1 MITVGLTGGIAS
13 GKTIVAEIFRRL
25 GAYVIDSDTIARE
38 VVTPQSDGWR
48 AVVGEF
54 GQQILTDG
62 GEIDR
67 VRLGDTIFSDPERR
81 DRLNKILHPLII
93 KSIRERVAE
102 IGARDAGALVIADV
116 PLLLECCLQGDF
128 DRIIVVWA
136 PEETRLMRLMERNGL
151 GEEDAR
157 KRIAAQMPLDEKR
170 AHADYVI
177 ENDKSEAHT
186 EKQVRTVFS
195 HIRQAGEGT
204 EQQPV

>member
-13 GKTIVAEIFRRL
+13 GKSIVAEMFRRL

-38 VVTPQSDGWR
+38 VVLPQSDGWR

-67 VRLGDTIFSDPERR
+67 ARLGDTIFSDPERR

-93 KSIRERVAE
+93 KSIRERVAA

-116 PLLLECCLQGDF
+116 PLLLECRLQGDF
-128 DRIIVVWA
+128 DKIVVVWA
-136 PEETRLMRLMERNGL
+136 PEEARLMRLMERNGL
-151 GEEDAR
+151 REEDAR

-170 AHADYVI
+170 AHADYII

-186 EKQVRTVFS
+186 EEQVRTIFYALK
-195 HIRQAGEGT
+195 HPQG
-204 EQQPV
+204 